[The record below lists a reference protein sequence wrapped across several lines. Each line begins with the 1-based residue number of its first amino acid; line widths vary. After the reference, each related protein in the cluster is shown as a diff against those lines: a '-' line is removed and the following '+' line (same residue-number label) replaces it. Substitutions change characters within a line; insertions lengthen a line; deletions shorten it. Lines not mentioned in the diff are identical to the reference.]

1 MHIRSIVLSFAVIV
15 SGLLMASC
23 GGTDTGTNG
32 DTLPACP
39 TGGTDLTYET
49 FGKQFFNDY
58 CLNCHFT
65 GSTVKGALPYD
76 SQAAIQDNA
85 EEIYKR
91 AGGTNTNMPQSGTK
105 PTSDERQQLAEWLS
119 CGAE

>member
-1 MHIRSIVLSFAVIV
+1 MRIRSIVLS
-15 SGLLMASC
+15 LLLVAGSLGVASC

-39 TGGTDLTYET
+39 TGGTTLTYAN
-49 FGKQFFNDY
+49 FGEQFFKDY
-58 CLNCHFT
+58 CLSCHFT
-65 GSTVKGALPYD
+65 GTTVKGALPYD
-76 SQAAIQDNA
+76 SQAAIQDA
-85 EEIYKR
+85 ADTIYER

-105 PTSDERQQLAEWLS
+105 PTSDERVKLAEWLS